1 MQEVKYKKTNI
12 NKKKYIYNYLDI
24 GLRMPFLRYIIDN
37 LNMNCLLVGYRGYGK
52 SEGIPSELGLK
63 IDGEAISNFAFEYN
77 EISNNYIDKKNIYL
91 FGRSLGGAVA
101 IHVAV
106 NCNFK
111 FKGIIIENTFSSMGD
126 LVDQLYPILIYFR
139 KYLLKSNWDS
149 KSIISKIKFPVLFC
163 RSENDELIP
172 KSQMDLL
179 FNLCNNCKFKDYYVI
194 KNGNHNEGYISD
206 RIGYAKALNNFFKKC
221 EENYSNDNEIK
232 KDK

>member
-1 MQEVKYKKTNI
+1 
-12 NKKKYIYNYLDI
+12 
-24 GLRMPFLRYIIDN
+24 
-37 LNMNCLLVGYRGYGK
+37 MNCLLIGYRGYGK

-63 IDGEAISNFAFEYN
+63 IDGEAISKFAFEYN
-77 EISNNYIDKKNIYL
+77 EISNNYIDKNNIYL

-101 IHVAV
+101 IYIAV

-126 LVDQLYPILIYFR
+126 LVDNLYPILIYFR

-149 KSIISKIKFPVLFC
+149 KSIISKIKYPVLFC
-163 RSENDELIP
+163 RSEKDELIP

-179 FNLCNNCKFKDYYVI
+179 FNLINNCKFKDYYVI

-206 RIGYAKALNNFFKKC
+206 IIGYADALKNFFKKC
-221 EENYSNDNEIK
+221 EENYSDENEFK

>member
-1 MQEVKYKKTNI
+1 
-12 NKKKYIYNYLDI
+12 
-24 GLRMPFLRYIIDN
+24 
-37 LNMNCLLVGYRGYGK
+37 MNCLLVGYRGYGK

-63 IDGEAISNFAFEYN
+63 IDGESIANFAFEFN

-126 LVDQLYPILIYFR
+126 LVDNLYPILIYF
-139 KYLLKSNWDS
+139 KQYLLKSNWDS

>member
-1 MQEVKYKKTNI
+1 
-12 NKKKYIYNYLDI
+12 
-24 GLRMPFLRYIIDN
+24 
-37 LNMNCLLVGYRGYGK
+37 MNCLLIGYRGYGK

-63 IDGEAISNFAFEYN
+63 IDGEAISKFAFEYN

-163 RSENDELIP
+163 RSEKDELIP

-179 FNLCNNCKFKDYYVI
+179 FNLTNNCKFKDYYVI

>member
-1 MQEVKYKKTNI
+1 
-12 NKKKYIYNYLDI
+12 
-24 GLRMPFLRYIIDN
+24 
-37 LNMNCLLVGYRGYGK
+37 MNCLLVGYRGYGK

-63 IDGEAISNFAFEYN
+63 IDGESIANFAFEFN

-126 LVDQLYPILIYFR
+126 LVDNLYPILFYF
-139 KYLLKSNWDS
+139 KQYLLKSNWDS
-149 KSIISKIKFPVLFC
+149 KSIISKIKYPVLFC
-163 RSENDELIP
+163 RSEKDELIP

-179 FNLCNNCKFKDYYVI
+179 FNLINNCKFKDYYVI

-206 RIGYAKALNNFFKKC
+206 IIGYTDALKNFFKKC
-221 EENYSNDNEIK
+221 EENYSDENEFK